1 MSDDKK
7 KRDEDLPLSD
17 DETGSEDGTGG
28 GSVGDDSEAQKL
40 EREDQDE
47 VVVDAEVIKL
57 EELDEELD
65 LEDVLAV
72 IEEGSGEDQEESNGE
87 GEELVLPDE
96 LPLLPVR
103 DVVVFPFMI
112 MPLFVGREASIKAVD
127 EALAGDRLIFLVT
140 QKDLREENPDR
151 SGVYRVGTISMIMR
165 MLKLPDGRVK
175 ILVQGL
181 AKAAIT
187 EVVQRD
193 PLFKVRVEKVEDI
206 EKDKLDLKTEAMMRS
221 VKDRLEKAISL
232 GKPIAPEVAMILDN
246 INLPGRL
253 ADLIV
258 SNLGVKIKVAQSF
271 MEERNGLK
279 RLSQINKIL
288 AKELQVLTMQ
298 AKIQNSAKEEMTKTQ
313 REYFLKE
320 QMKAIRNELGDHDD
334 RSAEMEELRDKLK
347 KCKMP
352 KQPLDE
358 SLKQLERLER
368 MHPDA
373 AEANIIRTYIDWMI
387 DVPWHKK
394 TRDNLNLAKARQILE
409 EDHYGLGKIK
419 ERIIEYLAVC
429 KLKNKMKGPILCF
442 VGPPGVG
449 KTSLGKS
456 VARALG
462 RKFYRLSLGGMRDEA
477 EIRGHRRT
485 YIGAL
490 PGRIIQGLKQAGTKN
505 PVFMM
510 DEIDKIG
517 NDFRGDPASALLEV
531 LDPEQNSEFSDHYLN
546 VPYDLSHTMF
556 ITTANSL
563 EPIPAALRD
572 RMEIIEL
579 SGYTDEEKLNIAK
592 RYLIPRQMEA
602 NGISAEYIAF
612 SRTAL
617 LAVINRYT
625 RESGVRNLEREIGSL
640 CRKVATK
647 VAEKEKVGK
656 TMMTPAS
663 LHRFLGPVK
672 FLPEGGQGEDQA
684 GVATGL
690 AWTPYGGVV
699 LLVETMLMPGKGSLS
714 LTGHLGDVM
723 KESAQA
729 AMSFIRSRSRQ
740 FGLSADIF
748 KENDIHIHVPAGAT
762 PKDGPSAGVTML
774 TSILSALTGI
784 PAYRNVAMTGELT
797 LTGRVMPIGGLKEK
811 VLAALRFGAT
821 TILIPEDNRKDL
833 EEIPPNIRRQL
844 TIIPVKMADQVVT
857 HALTS
862 APEALPDEV
871 EKPVKKSRSRKKAN
885 SVIDD

>member
-7 KRDEDLPLSD
+7 KQEKEASLPEE
-17 DETGSEDGTGG
+17 ETGSEDDTGDEFSGEG
-28 GSVGDDSEAQKL
+28 GDQLKSVKKTAKIE
-40 EREDQDE
+40 
-47 VVVDAEVIKL
+47 L
-57 EELDEELD
+57 EELEESSEEIE
-65 LEDVLAV
+65 LEEALVV
-72 IEEGSGEDQEESNGE
+72 IDEGSDEDSESSNGE

-140 QKDLREENPDR
+140 QKDLREENPGR

-187 EVVQRD
+187 EVVQHE
-193 PLFKVRVEKVEDI
+193 PLFKVRIEKLEDI
-206 EKDKLDLKTEAMMRS
+206 ENDKLDLKTEAMMRS

-246 INLPGRL
+246 VNLPGRL

-271 MEERNGLK
+271 MEEQDGLK

-288 AKELQVLTMQ
+288 AKEIQVLSMQ

-320 QMKAIRNELGDHDD
+320 QMKAIRHELGDGDD
-334 RSAEMEELRDKLK
+334 RTAEMEELRDKIK

-352 KQPLDE
+352 KLALEE
-358 SLKQLERLER
+358 STKQLERLEK

-394 TRDNLNLAKARQILE
+394 TRDNLNLTKARQILE
-409 EDHYGLGKIK
+409 DDHYGLGKIK

-429 KLKNKMKGPILCF
+429 KLKSKMKGPILCF

-490 PGRIIQGLKQAGTKN
+490 PGRIIQGLKQAGTRN

-510 DEIDKIG
+510 DEIDKLG

-546 VPYDLSHTMF
+546 VPYDLSHVMF

-592 RYLIPRQMEA
+592 RYLIPRQIEA
-602 NGISAEYIAF
+602 NGISSKYISF

-617 LAVINRYT
+617 LALINSYT

-656 TMMTPAS
+656 TMITPAS

-672 FLPEGGQGEDQA
+672 FLPESGQGEDQV

-699 LLVETMLMPGKGSLS
+699 LMVETLLMPGKGALS

-729 AMSFIRSRSRQ
+729 AMSFIRSRSRE

-748 KENDIHIHVPAGAT
+748 KDNDIHIHVPAGAT

-774 TSILSALTGI
+774 TSILSALTKI

-797 LTGRVMPIGGLKEK
+797 LAGRVMPIGGLKEK

-821 TILIPEDNRKDL
+821 TILIPDDNRKDL
-833 EEIPPNIRRQL
+833 EEIPANIRKQL
-844 TIIPVKMADQVVT
+844 TIIPIKTADEIVT
-857 HALTS
+857 HALTK
-862 APEALPDEV
+862 APEPLPDEIK
-871 EKPVKKSRSRKKAN
+871 KPAKKTVRKKKVSA
-885 SVIDD
+885 

>member
-1 MSDDKK
+1 M
-7 KRDEDLPLSD
+7 
-17 DETGSEDGTGG
+17 
-28 GSVGDDSEAQKL
+28 
-40 EREDQDE
+40 
-47 VVVDAEVIKL
+47 
-57 EELDEELD
+57 
-65 LEDVLAV
+65 AV
-72 IEEGSGEDQEESNGE
+72 IEEGSDEDRDKDSDE
-87 GEELVLPDE
+87 GEELILPDE

-140 QKDLREENPDR
+140 QKDLREENPGR

-187 EVVQRD
+187 EVVQRE
-193 PLFKVRVEKVEDI
+193 PLFKVRI
-206 EKDKLDLKTEAMMRS
+206 EKLVDVENDNIDLKTEAMIRS

-246 INLPGRL
+246 VNLPGRL

-258 SNLGVKIKVAQSF
+258 SNLGVKLKVAQSF

-279 RLSQINKIL
+279 RLSQVNKIL
-288 AKELQVLTMQ
+288 AKEIQVLGMQ

-320 QMKAIRNELGDHDD
+320 QLKAIRNELGDSDD
-334 RSAEMEELRDKLK
+334 RSAEMAELRDKIK

-352 KQPLDE
+352 KLALEE
-358 SLKQLERLER
+358 STKQLERLER

-387 DVPWHKK
+387 EVPWHKR
-394 TRDNLNLAKARQILE
+394 TRDNLNLTKARKILE

-429 KLKNKMKGPILCF
+429 KLKSKMKGPILCF

-510 DEIDKIG
+510 DEIDKLG

-546 VPYDLSHTMF
+546 VAYDLSHVMF

-592 RYLIPRQMEA
+592 RYLIPRQMEE
-602 NGISAEYIAF
+602 NGISTKYISF
-612 SRTAL
+612 SRMAL
-617 LAVINRYT
+617 LALINSYT

-640 CRKVATK
+640 CRKVATR

-656 TMMTPAS
+656 TMVTPAS

-672 FLPEGGQGEDQA
+672 FLPEGGQGEDQV

-699 LLVETMLMPGKGSLS
+699 LLVETLLMPGKGALL

-729 AMSFIRSRSRQ
+729 AMSFIRSRSRE

-748 KENDIHIHVPAGAT
+748 KDNDIHIHVPAGAT

-797 LTGRVMPIGGLKEK
+797 LAGRVMPIGGLKEK

-821 TILIPEDNRKDL
+821 TILIPDDNRKDL
-833 EEIPPNIRRQL
+833 EEIPANIRRQL
-844 TIIPVKMADQVVT
+844 TIIPIKMADEIVT
-857 HALTS
+857 HALTR
-862 APEALPDEV
+862 APEALPKEV
-871 EKPVKKSRSRKKAN
+871 KKPVKKAVRKKKTTTVN
-885 SVIDD
+885 

>member
-1 MSDDKK
+1 VSDDKK
-7 KRDEDLPLSD
+7 RDKDEKDLVREDTEPRGNSD
-17 DETGSEDGTGG
+17 NEDGAEEMVIEYDDANENDGP
-28 GSVGDDSEAQKL
+28 GDENGESGDSEA
-40 EREDQDE
+40 
-47 VVVDAEVIKL
+47 
-57 EELDEELD
+57 
-65 LEDVLAV
+65 
-72 IEEGSGEDQEESNGE
+72 
-87 GEELVLPDE
+87 GEELILPDE

-140 QKDLREENPDR
+140 QKNLRDDNPGSD
-151 SGVYRVGTISMIMR
+151 GIYKVGTISMIMR

-181 AKAAIT
+181 AKAEIT
-187 EVVQRD
+187 EVVQEE
-193 PLFKVRVEKVEDI
+193 PLFKVRVRKIEEEED
-206 EKDKLDLKTEAMMRS
+206 DKLDLKTEAMMRS
-221 VKDRLEKAISL
+221 VKERLEKVIAL

-246 INLPGRL
+246 VNLPGRL
-253 ADLIV
+253 ADLII
-258 SNLGVKIKVAQSF
+258 SNLGVKIDVAQSF
-271 MEERNGLK
+271 MEERDGLK
-279 RLSQINKIL
+279 RLTRVNQIL
-288 AKELQVLTMQ
+288 AKEIQVLTMQ
-298 AKIQNSAKEEMTKTQ
+298 AKIQNQAKEEMSKTQ

-320 QMKAIRNELGDHDD
+320 QMKAIRHELGDHDD
-334 RSAEMEELRDKLK
+334 RSAEIEELREKIK

-352 KQPLDE
+352 KAALE
-358 SLKQLERLER
+358 ETTKQLDRLER

-387 DVPWHKK
+387 DIPWHKK
-394 TRDNLNLAKARQILE
+394 TRDNLDLAKARRILE
-409 EDHYGLGKIK
+409 EDHYGLEKVK

-429 KLKNKMKGPILCF
+429 KLKNKLRGPILCF

-490 PGRIIQGLKQAGTKN
+490 PGRIIQGLKQAGTRN

-517 NDFRGDPASALLEV
+517 KDFRGDPASALLEV

-546 VPYDLSHTMF
+546 VPYDLSHVMF

-563 EPIPAALRD
+563 EPIPAALLD

-579 SGYTDEEKLNIAK
+579 SGYTDEEKLHIAR
-592 RYLIPRQMEA
+592 RYLIPRQIEE
-602 NGISAEYIAF
+602 NGISSDYVSF
-612 SRTAL
+612 SRPAL
-617 LAVINRYT
+617 LTLINRYT
-625 RESGVRNLEREIGSL
+625 RESGVRNLERVIGSV
-640 CRKVATK
+640 CRKVAVR
-647 VAEKEKVGK
+647 VAEKNGKVGCARI
-656 TMMTPAS
+656 TPNS
-663 LHRFLGPVK
+663 LQRLLGPYK
-672 FLPEGGQGEDQA
+672 YLPEGGQGADQV

-699 LLVETMLMPGKGSLS
+699 LLVETLLMPGKGKLS
-714 LTGHLGDVM
+714 LTGQLGDVM

-729 AMSFIRSRSRQ
+729 ALSFIRSRCHE
-740 FGLSADIF
+740 FGLPPEIF
-748 KENDIHIHVPAGAT
+748 QENDIHIHVPAGAT

-774 TSILSALTGI
+774 TSLLSALTGI
-784 PAYRNVAMTGELT
+784 PAYRKVAMTGELT

-811 VLAALRFGAT
+811 VLAALRFGAET
-821 TILIPEDNRKDL
+821 VLIPEDNRKDL
-833 EEIPPNIRRQL
+833 EEIPSNIRKQL
-844 TIIPVKMADQVVT
+844 EIIPVKRV
-857 HALTS
+857 
-862 APEALPDEV
+862 DEV
-871 EKPVKKSRSRKKAN
+871 IPRALVRMPKPRAAKKTGRPAKSRKSAAEE
-885 SVIDD
+885 

>member
-1 MSDDKK
+1 
-7 KRDEDLPLSD
+7 
-17 DETGSEDGTGG
+17 
-28 GSVGDDSEAQKL
+28 
-40 EREDQDE
+40 
-47 VVVDAEVIKL
+47 
-57 EELDEELD
+57 
-65 LEDVLAV
+65 
-72 IEEGSGEDQEESNGE
+72 
-87 GEELVLPDE
+87 
-96 LPLLPVR
+96 
-103 DVVVFPFMI
+103 MI

-187 EVVQRD
+187 EVVQRE
-193 PLFKVRVEKVEDI
+193 PLFKVRVERVEDI

-221 VKDRLEKAISL
+221 VKERLEKVISL

-246 INLPGRL
+246 VNLPGRL

-279 RLSQINKIL
+279 RLAMINKIL
-288 AKELQVLTMQ
+288 AKELQVLSMQ

-320 QMKAIRNELGDHDD
+320 QMKAIRHELGDQDD
-334 RSAEMEELRDKLK
+334 RSAEMEELREKLK

-352 KQPLDE
+352 KQPFDE
-358 SLKQLERLER
+358 ALKQLERLER

-387 DVPWHKK
+387 DIPWNRK
-394 TRDNLNLAKARQILE
+394 TRDNLDLAKAREILE

-546 VPYDLSHTMF
+546 VPFDLSHTMF

-602 NGISAEYIAF
+602 NGITAEHIAF

-617 LAVINRYT
+617 LAVINNYT

-647 VAEKEKVGK
+647 VAEKEQVAK
-656 TMMTPAS
+656 TMITPAA

-699 LLVETMLMPGKGSLS
+699 LLVETMVMPGKGTLS

-740 FGLSADIF
+740 FGLSDKVF
-748 KENDIHIHVPAGAT
+748 QENDIHVHVPAGAT
-762 PKDGPSAGVTML
+762 PKDGPSAGITML

-784 PAYRNVAMTGELT
+784 PAYRKVAMTGELT

-811 VLAALRFGAT
+811 VLAALRFGAK
-821 TILIPEDNRKDL
+821 TIVIPEDNRKDL
-833 EEIPPNIRRQL
+833 EDIPANIRRQL
-844 TIIPVKMADQVVT
+844 TIIPVKMADQVVART
-857 HALTS
+857 LTR
-862 APEALPDEV
+862 APEALAAES
-871 EKPVKKSRSRKKAN
+871 EKPEKKSGSRKKARAAT
-885 SVIDD
+885 SSEVVPL

>member
-1 MSDDKK
+1 VSDDNR
-7 KRDEDLPLSD
+7 KRDEEAPLS
-17 DETGSEDGTGG
+17 EEENGSE
-28 GSVGDDSEAQKL
+28 
-40 EREDQDE
+40 
-47 VVVDAEVIKL
+47 AEVEELFDEALEDEL
-57 EELDEELD
+57 EEVLTTEADED
-65 LEDVLAV
+65 GATDEDEA
-72 IEEGSGEDQEESNGE
+72 

-140 QKDLREENPDR
+140 QKDVREDKPGP

-181 AKAAIT
+181 AKAEIT
-187 EVVQRD
+187 EIVQQN
-193 PLFKVRVEKVEDI
+193 PFYKVRVEKLDEEEGGD
-206 EKDKLDLKTEAMMRS
+206 LDLKAEAMMRS
-221 VKDRLEKAISL
+221 VKERLEKVISL

-253 ADLIV
+253 ADLVI
-258 SNLGVKIKVAQSF
+258 SNLGVKIKIAQSF
-271 MEERNGLK
+271 MEERSGLK
-279 RLSQINKIL
+279 RLARVNQIL
-288 AKELQVLTMQ
+288 AKEIQVLTMQ
-298 AKIQNSAKEEMTKTQ
+298 AKIQNQAKEEMSKTQ

-320 QMKAIRNELGDHDD
+320 QMKAIRHELGDHDD
-334 RSAEMEELRDKLK
+334 RSAEIEELREKVR

-352 KQPLDE
+352 KAAHE
-358 SLKQLERLER
+358 ETSKQLDRLER

-387 DVPWHKK
+387 DLPWQKK
-394 TRDNLNLAKARQILE
+394 TRDNLNLEKAREILE
-409 EDHYGLGKIK
+409 EDHYGLEKIK

-429 KLKNKMKGPILCF
+429 KLKNKLKGPILCF

-490 PGRIIQGLKQAGTKN
+490 PGRIIQGIKQAGTRN

-517 NDFRGDPASALLEV
+517 SDFRGDPASALLEV

-546 VPYDLSHTMF
+546 VAFDLSHVMF

-579 SGYTDEEKLNIAK
+579 SGYTDEEKLHIAR
-592 RYLIPRQMEA
+592 RYLIPRQIEE
-602 NGISAEYIAF
+602 NGIKDEHIVF
-612 SRTAL
+612 SRSAL
-617 LAVINRYT
+617 LTLINSYT
-625 RESGVRNLEREIGSL
+625 RESGVRNLEREIGSV
-640 CRKVATK
+640 CRKVAVK
-647 VAEKEKVGK
+647 VAEKNGRVGC
-656 TMMTPAS
+656 TRITANS
-663 LHRFLGPVK
+663 LHRLLGPVK
-672 FLPEGGQGEDQA
+672 YLPDGGQGEDQA

-699 LLVETMLMPGKGSLS
+699 LLVETMLMPGKGTLS
-714 LTGHLGDVM
+714 LTGHLGEVM

-729 AMSFIRSRSRQ
+729 ALSFVRSRCRE
-740 FGLSADIF
+740 FGLKPETF
-748 KENDIHIHVPAGAT
+748 QETDIHIHVPAGAT
-762 PKDGPSAGVTML
+762 PKDGPSAGITML
-774 TSILSALTGI
+774 TSLVSALTGI
-784 PAYRNVAMTGELT
+784 PARRNVAMTGELT

-811 VLAALRFGAT
+811 VLAALRFGADT
-821 TILIPEDNRKDL
+821 VVIPEDNRKDL
-833 EEIPPNIRRQL
+833 EEIPANIRKQLKLIPIKRAEELLPLVLTRQPKPL
-844 TIIPVKMADQVVT
+844 PAPKKRGRKPKAKPADG
-857 HALTS
+857 
-862 APEALPDEV
+862 D
-871 EKPVKKSRSRKKAN
+871 
-885 SVIDD
+885 

>member
-7 KRDEDLPLSD
+7 KRDEDIPL
-17 DETGSEDGTGG
+17 SEDGTEPEGEAG
-28 GSVGDDSEAQKL
+28 EPSSDDESEAQEL
-40 EREDQDE
+40 ELEDLNE
-47 VVVDAEVIKL
+47 ESEELEL
-57 EELDEELD
+57 EEA
-65 LEDVLAV
+65 LAV
-72 IEEGSGEDQEESNGE
+72 IEEGSDEDRDENSDE
-87 GEELVLPDE
+87 GEELILPDE

-140 QKDLREENPDR
+140 QKDLREENPGR
-151 SGVYRVGTISMIMR
+151 SGLYRVGTISMIMR

-187 EVVQRD
+187 EVVQKE
-193 PLFKVRVEKVEDI
+193 PLFKVRI
-206 EKDKLDLKTEAMMRS
+206 EKLEDVENDKIDLKTEAMIRS

-246 INLPGRL
+246 VNLPGRL

-258 SNLGVKIKVAQSF
+258 SNLGVKLKVAQSF
-271 MEERNGLK
+271 MEEQNGLK
-279 RLSQINKIL
+279 RLSQVNKIL
-288 AKELQVLTMQ
+288 AKEIQVLGMQ

-320 QMKAIRNELGDHDD
+320 QMKAIRNELGDSDD
-334 RSAEMEELRDKLK
+334 RSAEMEELRDKIK

-352 KQPLDE
+352 KPAFEE
-358 SLKQLERLER
+358 STKQLERLER

-387 DVPWHKK
+387 EVPWHKK
-394 TRDNLNLAKARQILE
+394 TRDNLNLTKARKILE

-429 KLKNKMKGPILCF
+429 KLKSKMKGPILCF

-510 DEIDKIG
+510 DEIDKLG

-546 VPYDLSHTMF
+546 VAYDLSHVMF

-579 SGYTDEEKLNIAK
+579 AGYTDEEKLNIAK
-592 RYLIPRQMEA
+592 RYLIPRQMEE
-602 NGISAEYIAF
+602 NGISAKYISF

-617 LAVINRYT
+617 LALINSYT

-656 TMMTPAS
+656 TMVTPAS

-672 FLPEGGQGEDQA
+672 FLPEGGQGKDQV

-699 LLVETMLMPGKGSLS
+699 LLVETLLMPGKGALS

-729 AMSFIRSRSRQ
+729 AMSFIRSRSRE
-740 FGLSADIF
+740 FGLSDDIF
-748 KENDIHIHVPAGAT
+748 KDNDIHIHVPAGAT

-797 LTGRVMPIGGLKEK
+797 LAGRVMPIGGLKEK

-821 TILIPEDNRKDL
+821 TILIPDDNRKDL
-833 EEIPPNIRRQL
+833 EEIPANIRRQL
-844 TIIPVKMADQVVT
+844 TIIPIKMADEIVI
-857 HALTS
+857 HALS
-862 APEALPDEV
+862 KAPKALPKEDK
-871 EKPVKKSRSRKKAN
+871 KPVKKAVRKKKTTTIN
-885 SVIDD
+885 

>member
-7 KRDEDLPLSD
+7 KRDEDVPLSE
-17 DETGSEDGTGG
+17 DETGSEEDETGEL
-28 GSVGDDSEAQKL
+28 SSDDESEGQEPEL
-40 EREDQDE
+40 ED
-47 VVVDAEVIKL
+47 L
-57 EELDEELD
+57 NEEDEELE
-65 LEDVLAV
+65 LEEALAV
-72 IEEGSGEDQEESNGE
+72 IEEGSGKALDEDSDEA
-87 GEELVLPDE
+87 EELILPDE

-140 QKDLREENPDR
+140 QKDLREENPGR

-187 EVVQRD
+187 EVVQKE
-193 PLFKVRVEKVEDI
+193 PLFKVRIEKLEDI
-206 EKDKLDLKTEAMMRS
+206 ESDKLDLKTEAMIRS

-246 INLPGRL
+246 VNLPGRL

-258 SNLGVKIKVAQSF
+258 SNLGVKLKVAQSF
-271 MEERNGLK
+271 MEERDGLK

-288 AKELQVLTMQ
+288 AKEIQVLSMQ

-320 QMKAIRNELGDHDD
+320 QMKAIRNELGDSDD
-334 RSAEMEELRDKLK
+334 RAAEMGELREKIK

-352 KQPLDE
+352 KLALEE
-358 SLKQLERLER
+358 STKQLERLER

-387 DVPWHKK
+387 EVPWHKK
-394 TRDNLNLAKARQILE
+394 TRDNLNLSKARKILE

-429 KLKNKMKGPILCF
+429 KLKSKMKGPILCF

-462 RKFYRLSLGGMRDEA
+462 RKFHRLSLGGMRDEA

-546 VPYDLSHTMF
+546 VPYDLSHVMF

-579 SGYTDEEKLNIAK
+579 AGYTDEEKLNIAK
-592 RYLIPRQMEA
+592 RYLIPRQMEE
-602 NGISAEYIAF
+602 NGISSKYISF

-617 LAVINRYT
+617 LALINSYT

-656 TMMTPAS
+656 TMVTPAS
-663 LHRFLGPVK
+663 LHRFLGSVK
-672 FLPEGGQGEDQA
+672 FLPEGGQGEDQC

-699 LLVETMLMPGKGSLS
+699 LLVETLLMPGKGNLS

-740 FGLSADIF
+740 FGLSDDIF
-748 KENDIHIHVPAGAT
+748 KDNDIHIHVPAGAT

-784 PAYRNVAMTGELT
+784 PAYRKVAMTGELT
-797 LTGRVMPIGGLKEK
+797 LAGRVMPIGGLKEK

-821 TILIPEDNRKDL
+821 TVLIPEDNRKDL
-833 EEIPPNIRRQL
+833 EEIPANIRRQL
-844 TIIPVKMADQVVT
+844 TIIPIKMADEIVT
-857 HALTS
+857 YALTS
-862 APEALPDEV
+862 APKALPEEV
-871 EKPVKKSRSRKKAN
+871 KKPVKKAGSRKKTTAVN
-885 SVIDD
+885 

>member
-1 MSDDKK
+1 MSKDKK
-7 KRDEDLPLSD
+7 KKDEDFSLPE
-17 DETGSEDGTGG
+17 DENGED
-28 GSVGDDSEAQKL
+28 SSA
-40 EREDQDE
+40 DE
-47 VVVDAEVIKL
+47 SPESNPEPEAEVEGAEVD
-57 EELDEELD
+57 EEDDLDENLE

-72 IEEGSGEDQEESNGE
+72 IDEGADEAPADSDNGE
-87 GEELVLPDE
+87 GDELVLPDE

-112 MPLFVGREASIKAVD
+112 MPLFVGREASIKAVE

-151 SGVYRVGTISMIMR
+151 GGVYRVGTISMIMR

-187 EVVQRD
+187 DVVQRK
-193 PLFKVRVEKVEDI
+193 PLFRVRVEKLEDVEQG
-206 EKDKLDLKTEAMMRS
+206 ELDLKTEATMRS
-221 VKDRLEKAISL
+221 VKERLEKAISL

-253 ADLIV
+253 ADLVI
-258 SNLGVKIKVAQSF
+258 SNLGVKLNVAQSF
-271 MEERNGLK
+271 MEEQDGVK
-279 RLSQINKIL
+279 RLNKVNKIL
-288 AKELQVLTMQ
+288 GKELQVLGMQ
-298 AKIQNSAKEEMTKTQ
+298 AKIQNQAKAEMTKTQ
-313 REYFLKE
+313 RDYFLKE
-320 QMKAIRNELGDHDD
+320 QMKAIRHELGDNED
-334 RSAEMEELRDKLK
+334 RSAEMEELKDKIK
-347 KCKMP
+347 KCKMS
-352 KQPLDE
+352 KTALE
-358 SLKQLERLER
+358 EATKQLGRLER

-387 DVPWHKK
+387 DVPWYKK
-394 TRDNLNLAKARQILE
+394 TRDNLNLSKARKILA
-409 EDHYGLGKIK
+409 EDHYGLDKIK
-419 ERIIEYLAVC
+419 QRIIEYLAVC
-429 KLKNKMKGPILCF
+429 KLKKRMRGPILCF

-490 PGRIIQGLKQAGTKN
+490 PGRIIQGLKHVGTVN

-531 LDPEQNSEFSDHYLN
+531 LDPEQNSEFSDHYLS
-546 VPYDLSHTMF
+546 VPYDLSNVMF

-579 SGYTDEEKLNIAK
+579 AGYTDEEKLHIAK
-592 RYLIPRQMEA
+592 RYLIPRQMEE
-602 NGISAEYIAF
+602 NGISANYISF
-612 SRTAL
+612 SRAAL
-617 LAVINRYT
+617 LALINSYT
-625 RESGVRNLEREIGSL
+625 RESGVRNLEREIGSV
-640 CRKVATK
+640 CRKIATR
-647 VAEKEKVGK
+647 VAEKEKVGQ
-656 TMMTPAS
+656 TMVSPSS
-663 LHRFLGPVK
+663 LHRLLGPVK
-672 FLPEGGQGEDQA
+672 FLPESNQGEDQA

-699 LLVETMLMPGKGSLS
+699 LMVETLLMPGKGALS

-729 AMSFIRSRSRQ
+729 AMSFIRSHAHE
-740 FGLSADIF
+740 FGIDKQVF
-748 KENDIHIHVPAGAT
+748 QDHDIHIHVPAGAT

-774 TSILSALTGI
+774 TSILSALTEI

-821 TILIPEDNRKDL
+821 TILIPDDNRKDL
-833 EEIPPNIRRQL
+833 EEIPANIRKQL
-844 TIIPVKMADQVVT
+844 TIIPIKMADEVVKY
-857 HALTS
+857 ALTKQ
-862 APEALPDEV
+862 PKPLP
-871 EKPVKKSRSRKKAN
+871 KKSKKSKPAKATKK
-885 SVIDD
+885 SARVQSKTA

>member
-1 MSDDKK
+1 
-7 KRDEDLPLSD
+7 
-17 DETGSEDGTGG
+17 
-28 GSVGDDSEAQKL
+28 
-40 EREDQDE
+40 
-47 VVVDAEVIKL
+47 
-57 EELDEELD
+57 
-65 LEDVLAV
+65 
-72 IEEGSGEDQEESNGE
+72 
-87 GEELVLPDE
+87 
-96 LPLLPVR
+96 
-103 DVVVFPFMI
+103 MI

-140 QKDLREENPDR
+140 QKDLREENPGR

-187 EVVQRD
+187 EVVQKE

-206 EKDKLDLKTEAMMRS
+206 KNDKLDLKTEAMIRS

-246 INLPGRL
+246 VNLPGRL

-271 MEERNGLK
+271 MEERDGLK

-288 AKELQVLTMQ
+288 AKEIQVLSMQ

-334 RSAEMEELRDKLK
+334 RSVEMEELRDKIK

-352 KQPLDE
+352 KQALEE
-358 SLKQLERLER
+358 STKQLERLER

-387 DVPWHKK
+387 EVPWHKK
-394 TRDNLNLAKARQILE
+394 TRDNLDLSKARKILE

-429 KLKNKMKGPILCF
+429 KLKSKMKGPILCF

-462 RKFYRLSLGGMRDEA
+462 RKFHRLSLGGMRDEA

-510 DEIDKIG
+510 DEIDKLG

-592 RYLIPRQMEA
+592 RYLIPRQMEE
-602 NGISAEYIAF
+602 NGISGKYISF
-612 SRTAL
+612 SRAAL
-617 LAVINRYT
+617 LALINRYT

-656 TMMTPAS
+656 TMVTPAS

-699 LLVETMLMPGKGSLS
+699 LLVETLLMPGKGNLS
-714 LTGHLGDVM
+714 LTGQLGDVM

-748 KENDIHIHVPAGAT
+748 KDNDIHIHVPAGAT

-784 PAYRNVAMTGELT
+784 PAFRNVAMTGEMT

-811 VLAALRFGAT
+811 VLAALRFGAK
-821 TILIPEDNRKDL
+821 TILIPYDNRKDL
-833 EEIPPNIRRQL
+833 EEIPANIRRQL
-844 TIIPVKMADQVVT
+844 TIIPVKMADEIVT
-857 HALTS
+857 HALTR
-862 APEALPDEV
+862 APEALPE
-871 EKPVKKSRSRKKAN
+871 EEIKKPKTKSRKKTSSSSNAE
-885 SVIDD
+885 

>member
-7 KRDEDLPLSD
+7 KRDEDIILPE
-17 DETGSEDGTGG
+17 DEMGSEDDKGENALDDD
-28 GSVGDDSEAQKL
+28 GDGQDVEL
-40 EREDQDE
+40 ED
-47 VVVDAEVIKL
+47 
-57 EELDEELD
+57 LDEELE
-65 LEDVLAV
+65 LEEALVV
-72 IEEGSGEDQEESNGE
+72 IEEDSDESQQESSGE

-140 QKDLREENPDR
+140 QKDLREENPGR

-187 EVVQRD
+187 EVVQKE
-193 PLFKVRVEKVEDI
+193 PLFKVRVEKVEDV
-206 EKDKLDLKTEAMMRS
+206 ENDKLDLKTEAMIRS
-221 VKDRLEKAISL
+221 VKERLEKAISL

-246 INLPGRL
+246 VNLPGRL

-271 MEERNGLK
+271 MEERDGLK

-288 AKELQVLTMQ
+288 AKEIQVLSMQ

-334 RSAEMEELRDKLK
+334 RSAEMEELRDKIK

-352 KQPLDE
+352 KPALEE
-358 SLKQLERLER
+358 STKQLERLER

-387 DVPWHKK
+387 EVPWHKK
-394 TRDNLNLAKARQILE
+394 TRDNLDLSKARKILE

-429 KLKNKMKGPILCF
+429 KLKSKMKGPILCF

-462 RKFYRLSLGGMRDEA
+462 RKFHRLSLGGMRDEA

-490 PGRIIQGLKQAGTKN
+490 PGRIIQGLKQAGTRN

-592 RYLIPRQMEA
+592 RYLIPRQMEE
-602 NGISAEYIAF
+602 NGIGVEHIAF
-612 SRTAL
+612 SRAAL
-617 LAVINRYT
+617 LALINSYT

-647 VAEKEKVGK
+647 VAEKGKVGK
-656 TMMTPAS
+656 TMVTPAS

-672 FLPEGGQGEDQA
+672 FLPEGGQGEDQV

-699 LLVETMLMPGKGSLS
+699 LLVETMLMPGKGTLS

-748 KENDIHIHVPAGAT
+748 KENDIHLHVPAGAT

-784 PAYRNVAMTGELT
+784 PAYRDVAMTGELT

-811 VLAALRFGAT
+811 VLAALRFGAK

-833 EEIPPNIRRQL
+833 EEIPANIRRQL
-844 TIIPVKMADQVVT
+844 TIIPVKMADEVVT
-857 HALTS
+857 HALTR
-862 APEALPDEV
+862 APEGLLDEEV
-871 EKPVKKSRSRKKAN
+871 KKPVKKSKSRKKTSSSSNAEA
-885 SVIDD
+885 

>member
-1 MSDDKK
+1 MSSNKK
-7 KRDEDLPLSD
+7 KRDEDLPLPENNS
-17 DETGSEDGTGG
+17 SEDEAKNEDDAAA
-28 GSVGDDSEAQKL
+28 GDEAAVEPEVESEDEKSEAAKKEL
-40 EREDQDE
+40 E
-47 VVVDAEVIKL
+47 L
-57 EELDEELD
+57 EEA
-65 LEDVLAV
+65 LAT
-72 IEEGSGEDQEESNGE
+72 IEEGGVDEAPADGEDGE

-112 MPLFVGREASIKAVD
+112 MPLFVGREASIKAVE

-151 SGVYRVGTISMIMR
+151 GGIYRVGTISMIMR

-187 EVVQRD
+187 EVVQRK
-193 PLFKVRVEKVEDI
+193 PLFRVRVEKLEDI
-206 EKDKLDLKTEAMMRS
+206 EKEKLDLKTEATMRS
-221 VKDRLEKAISL
+221 VKERLEKAISL

-253 ADLIV
+253 ADLVI
-258 SNLGVKIKVAQSF
+258 SNLGVKLSVAQSF
-271 MEERNGLK
+271 MEEQNGIK
-279 RLSQINKIL
+279 RLNKVNKIL
-288 AKELQVLTMQ
+288 GKELQVLGMQ
-298 AKIQNSAKEEMTKTQ
+298 AKIQNQAKAEMTKTQ
-313 REYFLKE
+313 RDYFLKE
-320 QMKAIRNELGDHDD
+320 QMKAIRHELGDNED
-334 RSAEMEELRDKLK
+334 RSAEMEELRDKIK

-352 KQPLDE
+352 KIAQEEAD
-358 SLKQLERLER
+358 KQLGRLER

-387 DVPWHKK
+387 DIPWHKK
-394 TRDNLNLAKARQILE
+394 TRDNLNLTKARKILA
-409 EDHYGLGKIK
+409 EDHYGLEKIK
-419 ERIIEYLAVC
+419 QRIIEYLAVC
-429 KLKNKMKGPILCF
+429 KLKKKLRGPILCF

-462 RKFYRLSLGGMRDEA
+462 RKFHRLSLGGMRDEA

-490 PGRIIQGLKQAGTKN
+490 PGRIIQGLKQAGTLN

-531 LDPEQNSEFSDHYLN
+531 LDPEQNSEFSDHYLG
-546 VPYDLSHTMF
+546 VPYDLSNVMF

-579 SGYTDEEKLNIAK
+579 SGYTDEEKLHIAR
-592 RYLIPRQMEA
+592 RYLIPRQMEE
-602 NGISAEYIAF
+602 NGIGPEHISI

-617 LAVINRYT
+617 LTLINSYT
-625 RESGVRNLEREIGSL
+625 MESGVRNLEREIGSV
-640 CRKVATK
+640 CRKIATR

-656 TMMTPAS
+656 TMISPSS
-663 LHRFLGPVK
+663 LHRLLGPVK
-672 FLPEGGQGEDQA
+672 FLPEGGQGADQA

-699 LLVETMLMPGKGSLS
+699 LLVETLLMPGKGGLS

-729 AMSFIRSRSRQ
+729 AMSFIRSRSREYGIDAKVFQ
-740 FGLSADIF
+740 EF
-748 KENDIHIHVPAGAT
+748 DIHIHVPAGAT

-774 TSILSALTGI
+774 TSILSALTKI

-811 VLAALRFGAT
+811 VLAALRFGAK
-821 TILIPEDNRKDL
+821 TILIPDDNKKDL
-833 EEIPPNIRRQL
+833 EDIPANIRKQL
-844 TIIPVKMADQVVT
+844 TIIPIKRADEIVE
-857 HALTS
+857 HALTGK
-862 APEALPDEV
+862 PQPLPKKRER
-871 EKPVKKSRSRKKAN
+871 KTAGKKSASAKKKTA
-885 SVIDD
+885 

>member
-1 MSDDKK
+1 VSEKK
-7 KRDEDLPLSD
+7 
-17 DETGSEDGTGG
+17 
-28 GSVGDDSEAQKL
+28 
-40 EREDQDE
+40 
-47 VVVDAEVIKL
+47 IKPEEEFSPE
-57 EELDEELD
+57 EELDEEPESTGDDPEGEDRPEEDDEVD
-65 LEDVLAV
+65 LEVELEASGGESE
-72 IEEGSGEDQEESNGE
+72 EEGENS
-87 GEELVLPDE
+87 EELVLPDE
-96 LPLLPVR
+96 LPLLPIR

-140 QKDLREENPDR
+140 QKNLHDDNPGPD
-151 SGVYRVGTISMIMR
+151 GIYQVGTISMIMR

-187 EVVQRD
+187 EVVQQE
-193 PLFKVRVEKVEDI
+193 PLFKVRVEKI
-206 EKDKLDLKTEAMMRS
+206 EEEEEGKLDLKTEAMMRS
-221 VKDRLEKAISL
+221 VKERLEKVIAL

-253 ADLIV
+253 ADLVI

-271 MEERNGLK
+271 MEERDGRK
-279 RLSQINKIL
+279 RLARVNRIL
-288 AKELQVLTMQ
+288 AKEIQVLAMQ
-298 AKIQNSAKEEMTKTQ
+298 AKIQNQAKEEMTKTQ

-320 QMKAIRNELGDHDD
+320 QMKAIRHELGDQDD
-334 RSAEMEELRDKLK
+334 RALEIEELREKVK

-352 KQPLDE
+352 KPALE
-358 SLKQLERLER
+358 ETTKQLDRLER

-387 DVPWHKK
+387 DIPWSKK
-394 TRDNLNLAKARQILE
+394 TRDNLDLKKARQILE
-409 EDHYGLGKIK
+409 EDHYGLEKVK

-429 KLKNKMKGPILCF
+429 KLKHKLKGPILCF

-490 PGRIIQGLKQAGTKN
+490 PGRIIQGIKQAGTRN

-546 VPYDLSHTMF
+546 VPYDLSHVMF

-579 SGYTDEEKLNIAK
+579 SGYTDEEKLHIAR
-592 RYLIPRQMEA
+592 RYLIPRQIEE
-602 NGISAEYIAF
+602 NGLGSGHIAF
-612 SRTAL
+612 SRSAL
-617 LAVINRYT
+617 LTLINRYT
-625 RESGVRNLEREIGSL
+625 RESGVRNLEREIGSV
-640 CRKVATK
+640 CRKVAVK
-647 VAEKEKVGK
+647 VAEKNGRVGCSRI
-656 TMMTPAS
+656 TPDS
-663 LHRFLGPVK
+663 LHRLLGPYK
-672 FLPEGGQGEDQA
+672 YLPEGGQGADQA

-699 LLVETMLMPGKGSLS
+699 LLVETLLMPGKGNLS
-714 LTGHLGDVM
+714 LTGHLGEVM

-729 AMSFIRSRSRQ
+729 ALSFIRSRAAE
-740 FGLSADIF
+740 FGLEPEIF
-748 KENDIHIHVPAGAT
+748 QENDIHIHVPAGAT

-774 TSILSALTGI
+774 TSLLSALTGI
-784 PAYRNVAMTGELT
+784 PARRNVAMTGELT

-811 VLAALRFGAT
+811 VLAALRFGADT
-821 TILIPEDNRKDL
+821 VVIPEDNRKDL
-833 EEIPPNIRRQL
+833 EEIPANIRKQL
-844 TIIPVKMADQVVT
+844 KLVPVKRAEEIFPLVLVQMP
-857 HALTS
+857 
-862 APEALPDEV
+862 APRRKRGR
-871 EKPVKKSRSRKKAN
+871 KPKKSAEKKA
-885 SVIDD
+885 

>member
-1 MSDDKK
+1 MSNDKK
-7 KRDEDLPLSD
+7 KKPEEKSSPPENENDKNEESLDDAADSDLDSVDEADAAEIDDLEDLED
-17 DETGSEDGTGG
+17 D
-28 GSVGDDSEAQKL
+28 
-40 EREDQDE
+40 
-47 VVVDAEVIKL
+47 
-57 EELDEELD
+57 LD
-65 LEDVLAV
+65 LEDALAV
-72 IEEGSGEDQEESNGE
+72 IEEGAHEAPKDGENGE
-87 GEELVLPDE
+87 TEELVLPDE

-151 SGVYRVGTISMIMR
+151 GGVYRVGTISMIMR

-187 EVVQRD
+187 EVVQRK
-193 PLFKVRVEKVEDI
+193 PLFRVRIEKLEDVEKGE
-206 EKDKLDLKTEAMMRS
+206 LDLKTEATMRS
-221 VKDRLEKAISL
+221 VKERLEKAISL

-253 ADLIV
+253 ADLVI
-258 SNLGVKIKVAQSF
+258 SNLGVKLHVAQSF
-271 MEERNGLK
+271 MEEQDGVK
-279 RLSQINKIL
+279 RLNKVNKIL
-288 AKELQVLTMQ
+288 AKELQVLGMQ
-298 AKIQNSAKEEMTKTQ
+298 AKIQNQAKAEMTKTQ
-313 REYFLKE
+313 RDYFLKE
-320 QMKAIRNELGDHDD
+320 QMKAIRHELGDSED
-334 RSAEMEELRDKLK
+334 RSAEMEELKDKIK

-352 KQPLDE
+352 KLALEE
-358 SLKQLERLER
+358 SNKQLSRLER

-394 TRDNLNLAKARQILE
+394 TRDNLNLTKARKILA
-409 EDHYGLGKIK
+409 EDHYGLDKIK
-419 ERIIEYLAVC
+419 QRIIEYLAVC
-429 KLKNKMKGPILCF
+429 KLKKKLRGPILCF

-490 PGRIIQGLKQAGTKN
+490 PGRIIQGLKQTGTIN

-531 LDPEQNSEFSDHYLN
+531 LDPEQNSEFSDHYLS
-546 VPYDLSHTMF
+546 VAYDLSNVMF

-579 SGYTDEEKLNIAK
+579 SGYTDEEKLHIAR
-592 RYLIPRQMEA
+592 RYLIPRQMEE
-602 NGISAEYIAF
+602 NGISAKYISI
-612 SRTAL
+612 SRAAILTL
-617 LAVINRYT
+617 VNSYT
-625 RESGVRNLEREIGSL
+625 MESGVRNLEREIGSV
-640 CRKVATK
+640 CRKIATK

-656 TMMTPAS
+656 TLVSPSS
-663 LHRFLGPVK
+663 LHRLLGPVK
-672 FLPEGGQGEDQA
+672 FLPEGGQGEDQV

-699 LLVETMLMPGKGSLS
+699 LMVETLLMPGKGGLS

-729 AMSFIRSRSRQ
+729 AMSFIRSRSRE
-740 FGLSADIF
+740 FGIDPKIF
-748 KENDIHIHVPAGAT
+748 QEYDIHVHVPAGAT

-774 TSILSALTGI
+774 TSILSALTKI

-797 LTGRVMPIGGLKEK
+797 LAGRVMPIGGLKEK

-821 TILIPEDNRKDL
+821 TILIPYDNRKDL
-833 EEIPPNIRRQL
+833 EEIPANIRKQL
-844 TIIPVKMADQVVT
+844 TIIPIKMADEVVGHT
-857 HALTS
+857 LTQKLK
-862 APEALPDEV
+862 PLPPKSKQ
-871 EKPVKKSRSRKKAN
+871 KPAAKKSSSAKAKTK
-885 SVIDD
+885 

>member
-1 MSDDKK
+1 MGDNKK
-7 KRDEDLPLSD
+7 KRDKNMP
-17 DETGSEDGTGG
+17 EDGIEGDG
-28 GSVGDDSEAQKL
+28 LKAEGDDFTDENEDSEL
-40 EREDQDE
+40 EDYDLE
-47 VVVDAEVIKL
+47 AE
-57 EELDEELD
+57 DEETEGLAD
-65 LEDVLAV
+65 SADEGLEDSLAV
-72 IEEGSGEDQEESNGE
+72 IEERAGQGQNGAPEE
-87 GEELVLPDE
+87 GETLVLPDE
-96 LPLLPVR
+96 LPLLPIR

-140 QKDLREENPDR
+140 QKNLREENPDR

-187 EVVQRD
+187 EVVQRE
-193 PLFKVRVEKVEDI
+193 PLFKVRVEKIEDI
-206 EKDKLDLKTEAMMRS
+206 EGRGKLDLKTEAMMRS
-221 VKDRLEKAISL
+221 VKERLEKVISL

-246 INLPGRL
+246 VNVPGRL

-258 SNLGVKIKVAQSF
+258 SNLGVKLKVAQSF
-271 MEERNGLK
+271 MEEPDGRK
-279 RLSQINKIL
+279 RLADINKIL
-288 AKELQVLTMQ
+288 AKEIQVLSMQ
-298 AKIQNSAKEEMTKTQ
+298 AKIQNQAKEEMTKTQ

-320 QMKAIRNELGDHDD
+320 QMKAIRHELGDQED
-334 RSAEMEELRDKLK
+334 RSAEIEELREKIK
-347 KCKMP
+347 NCKMP
-352 KQPLDE
+352 KPAFEE
-358 SLKQLERLER
+358 SNKQLDRLER

-387 DVPWHKK
+387 DVPWSKQTK
-394 TRDNLNLAKARQILE
+394 DNLDLSMARKILE
-409 EDHYGLGKIK
+409 EDHFGLTKIK

-429 KLKNKMKGPILCF
+429 KLKNKLRGPILCF

-490 PGRIIQGLKQAGTKN
+490 PGRVIQGLKQAGTRN

-531 LDPEQNSEFSDHYLN
+531 LDPQQNYEFSDHYLN
-546 VPYDLSHTMF
+546 VPFDLSHVMF

-579 SGYTDEEKLNIAK
+579 SGYTDEEKLHIAK
-592 RYLIPRQMEA
+592 RYLIPRQIEE
-602 NGISAEYIAF
+602 NGISAKHISF
-612 SRTAL
+612 SQPAL
-617 LAVINRYT
+617 LALVNHYT

-647 VAEKEKVGK
+647 VAEKGRVGR
-656 TMMTPAS
+656 TLVTPAS

-672 FLPEGGQGEDQA
+672 FLPEGGKGEDQV

-699 LLVETMLMPGKGSLS
+699 LMVETLLMPGKGELS

-723 KESAQA
+723 KESAHA

-740 FGLSADIF
+740 FGIGDDLI
-748 KENDIHIHVPAGAT
+748 KEKDIHIHVPAGAT
-762 PKDGPSAGVTML
+762 PKDGPSAGITML
-774 TSILSALTGI
+774 TSLLSAMTGI
-784 PAYRNVAMTGELT
+784 PARRQVAMTGELT
-797 LTGRVMPIGGLKEK
+797 LAGRVMPIGGLKEK

-821 TILIPEDNRKDL
+821 TVLIPEDNRKDL
-833 EEIPPNIRRQL
+833 EDIPAKIRKRL
-844 TIIPVKMADQVVT
+844 KIVPVSRAEEVVPLVLVRIPEP
-857 HALTS
+857 L
-862 APEALPDEV
+862 PELRP
-871 EKPVKKSRSRKKAN
+871 EKKGEFREKAGGAQN
-885 SVIDD
+885 GGGV

>member
-7 KRDEDLPLSD
+7 KNDEDLSLPE
-17 DETGSEDGTGG
+17 DESGSEDKTDKSKTEEE
-28 GSVGDDSEAQKL
+28 SVDENLDDQPDST
-40 EREDQDE
+40 
-47 VVVDAEVIKL
+47 
-57 EELDEELD
+57 EETAKIE
-65 LEDVLAV
+65 LEDLGEEIELKEALAI
-72 IEEGSGEDQEESNGE
+72 IEEGEEEDSDAGKGE

-112 MPLFVGREASIKAVD
+112 MPLFVGRESSIKAVD

-140 QKDLREENPDR
+140 QKDVREENPGR

-187 EVVQRD
+187 EVVQKD
-193 PLFKVRVEKVEDI
+193 PLFKVRIEKLEDI
-206 EKDKLDLKTEAMMRS
+206 ESDKLDLKTEAMMRS

-246 INLPGRL
+246 VNLPGRL

-258 SNLGVKIKVAQSF
+258 SNLGVKLKVAQSF
-271 MEERNGLK
+271 MEEQNGLK

-288 AKELQVLTMQ
+288 AKEIQVLGMQ

-320 QMKAIRNELGDHDD
+320 QMKAIRNELGDSDD
-334 RSAEMEELRDKLK
+334 RTAEMEELRDKIK

-352 KQPLDE
+352 KLALEE
-358 SLKQLERLER
+358 STKQLERLER

-387 DVPWHKK
+387 EVPWHKK

-429 KLKNKMKGPILCF
+429 KLKSKMKGPILCF

-510 DEIDKIG
+510 DEIDKLG

-546 VPYDLSHTMF
+546 VAYDLSHVMF

-592 RYLIPRQMEA
+592 RYLIPRQIEE
-602 NGISAEYIAF
+602 NGISSKYISF

-617 LAVINRYT
+617 LALINSYT
-625 RESGVRNLEREIGSL
+625 RESGVRNLEREIGAL

-647 VAEKEKVGK
+647 VAEKESVGK
-656 TMMTPAS
+656 TMITPAS

-672 FLPEGGQGEDQA
+672 FLPESGQGEDQV

-699 LLVETMLMPGKGSLS
+699 LMVETLLMPGKGALS

-729 AMSFIRSRSRQ
+729 AMSFIRSRSRE
-740 FGLSADIF
+740 FGLSADVF
-748 KENDIHIHVPAGAT
+748 KDNDIHVHVPAGAT

-784 PAYRNVAMTGELT
+784 PVHRNVAMTGELT
-797 LTGRVMPIGGLKEK
+797 LAGRVMPIGGLKEK

-821 TILIPEDNRKDL
+821 TILIPDDNRKDL
-833 EEIPPNIRRQL
+833 EEIPANIRKQL
-844 TIIPVKMADQVVT
+844 TIIPIKMADEIVT
-857 HALTS
+857 HALTK
-862 APEALPDEV
+862 APKPLPK
-871 EKPVKKSRSRKKAN
+871 EKKKPGKKTVVK
-885 SVIDD
+885 

>member
-7 KRDEDLPLSD
+7 KRDKAFPGSA
-17 DETGSEDGTGG
+17 DEAGSEDEKGEN
-28 GSVGDDSEAQKL
+28 S
-40 EREDQDE
+40 REDDNDDQDIE
-47 VVVDAEVIKL
+47 LDDLNEEL
-57 EELDEELD
+57 EEA
-65 LEDVLAV
+65 LAV
-72 IEEGSGEDQEESNGE
+72 IEEGSEAVQEESKEE

-140 QKDLREENPDR
+140 QKDLREENPGR

-187 EVVQRD
+187 EVVQRE
-193 PLFKVRVEKVEDI
+193 PLFKVRVEKVEDV
-206 EKDKLDLKTEAMMRS
+206 EEDKIDLKTEAMIRS
-221 VKDRLEKAISL
+221 VKDRLEKAIAL

-246 INLPGRL
+246 VNLPGRL

-271 MEERNGLK
+271 MEERNGFK

-288 AKELQVLTMQ
+288 AKEIQVLSMQ

-334 RSAEMEELRDKLK
+334 RSAEMEELRDKIK

-352 KQPLDE
+352 KAALEE
-358 SLKQLERLER
+358 STKQLERLER

-387 DVPWHKK
+387 EVPWHKK
-394 TRDNLNLAKARQILE
+394 TRDNLNLSKARKILE
-409 EDHYGLGKIK
+409 DDHYGLGKIK

-429 KLKNKMKGPILCF
+429 KLKRKMKGPILCF

-462 RKFYRLSLGGMRDEA
+462 RKFQRISLGGMRDEA

-510 DEIDKIG
+510 DEIDKLG

-592 RYLIPRQMEA
+592 RYLIPRQMEE
-602 NGISAEYIAF
+602 NGISAKYISF

-617 LAVINRYT
+617 LALINRYT

-656 TMMTPAS
+656 TMVTPAS

-672 FLPEGGQGEDQA
+672 FLPEGGQGADQA

-699 LLVETMLMPGKGSLS
+699 LLVETMLMPGKGTLS

-729 AMSFIRSRSRQ
+729 AMTFIRSRSRE
-740 FGLSADIF
+740 FGLSAEIF
-748 KENDIHIHVPAGAT
+748 KKNDIHIHVPAGAT

-774 TSILSALTGI
+774 TSVLSALTGI
-784 PAYRNVAMTGELT
+784 PAYRKVAMTGELT

-811 VLAALRFGAT
+811 FLAALRFGAT
-821 TILIPEDNRKDL
+821 KILIPDDNLKDL
-833 EEIPPNIRRQL
+833 EEIPANIRRQL
-844 TIIPVKMADQVVT
+844 TIIPVKMADEIVT
-857 HALTS
+857 HALTR

-871 EKPVKKSRSRKKAN
+871 AKSVKKARRRKKATP
-885 SVIDD
+885 STASD

>member
-7 KRDEDLPLSD
+7 KRDEDLPLPD
-17 DETGSEDGTGG
+17 DETAED
-28 GSVGDDSEAQKL
+28 SLDDDVDGQEL
-40 EREDQDE
+40 ELEDLNE
-47 VVVDAEVIKL
+47 ERAEFEL
-57 EELDEELD
+57 EEALT
-65 LEDVLAV
+65 V
-72 IEEGSGEDQEESNGE
+72 IEEGSSGEGKEESSEE

-112 MPLFVGREASIKAVD
+112 MPLFVGRETSIKAVD

-140 QKDLREENPDR
+140 QKDLREENPGRD
-151 SGVYRVGTISMIMR
+151 GVYRVGTISMIMR

-187 EVVQRD
+187 EVVQQE
-193 PLFKVRVEKVEDI
+193 PFFKVRI
-206 EKDKLDLKTEAMMRS
+206 EKLEDVETDKLDLKTEAMMRS

-271 MEERNGLK
+271 MEEQDGVK
-279 RLSQINKIL
+279 RLSLINKIM
-288 AKELQVLTMQ
+288 AKEIQVLSMQ

-320 QMKAIRNELGDHDD
+320 QMKAIRQELGDHDD
-334 RSAEMEELRDKLK
+334 RSAEMEELRDKIK

-352 KQPLDE
+352 KPALEE
-358 SLKQLERLER
+358 STKQLERLER

-387 DVPWHKK
+387 EVPWHKK
-394 TRDNLNLAKARQILE
+394 TRDNLNLTKARKILE
-409 EDHYGLGKIK
+409 DDHYGLGKIK

-429 KLKNKMKGPILCF
+429 KLKSKMKGPILCF

-462 RKFYRLSLGGMRDEA
+462 RKFHRLSLGGMRDEA

-510 DEIDKIG
+510 DEIDKLG

-531 LDPEQNSEFSDHYLN
+531 LDPEQNFEFSDHYLN
-546 VPYDLSHTMF
+546 VAYDLSHVMF

-592 RYLIPRQMEA
+592 RYLIPRQMEE
-602 NGISAEYIAF
+602 NGISSKYISF

-617 LAVINRYT
+617 LALINRYT
-625 RESGVRNLEREIGSL
+625 KESGVRNLEREIGSL

-647 VAEKEKVGK
+647 VAEKEKIGK
-656 TMMTPAS
+656 TMITPAS

-699 LLVETMLMPGKGSLS
+699 LLVETLLMPGKGNLS

-729 AMSFIRSRSRQ
+729 AMSFIRSRSRE

-748 KENDIHIHVPAGAT
+748 QENDIHIHVPAGAT

-821 TILIPEDNRKDL
+821 TVLIPDDNRKDL
-833 EEIPPNIRRQL
+833 EEIPANIRKQL
-844 TIIPVKMADQVVT
+844 TIIPIKMADEIVT
-857 HALTS
+857 HALTK
-862 APEALPDEV
+862 APEALPAEAK
-871 EKPVKKSRSRKKAN
+871 KPVKKAGRKKKTT
-885 SVIDD
+885 V